1 MSTILILVSNLTH
14 MKTLMTIAFLSF
26 ITITTSAVATQ
37 LPAGTPTISVA
48 SFKSFRIHRQGSGV
62 TLTWQPSSTDVQQFV
77 IERSYDG
84 EFFEAVTAVGSNG
97 ATTHRF
103 TDENVFPGYIHY
115 RIIAVNA
122 DGSSEASP
130 VQMIRIVQRK

>member
-1 MSTILILVSNLTH
+1 
-14 MKTLMTIAFLSF
+14 MTIAFLSF
-26 ITITTSAVATQ
+26 ITLTTSAVATQ
-37 LPAGTPTISVA
+37 LPSSTPTVSVS

-62 TLTWQPSSTDVQQFV
+62 ALSWEPAAASVHHFQ

-84 EFFEAVTAVGSNG
+84 EFFETVTLVNSNG
-97 ATTHRF
+97 TSIHRF

-115 RIIAVNA
+115 RITAVNL
-122 DGSSEASP
+122 DGTTETSP

>member
-1 MSTILILVSNLTH
+1 
-14 MKTLMTIAFLSF
+14 MTIAFLSF
-26 ITITTSAVATQ
+26 ITLTTSAVATQ
-37 LPAGTPTISVA
+37 LPTSTPSVSVT

-62 TLTWQPSSTDVQQFV
+62 ALSWEPTSANVQQFV

-84 EFFEAVTAVGSNG
+84 EFFETVTALGCNG
-97 ATTHRF
+97 TTIHRF
-103 TDENVFPGYIHY
+103 IDENVFPGYIHY
-115 RIIAVNA
+115 RITAVNA